1 MTDQS
6 AVLAKLVGDNA
17 AAAIVF
23 QDPAAATETLATL
36 ARSPLVLL
44 GVIEQLDGSLF
55 AEFRVDE
62 DGDIRLLH
70 RSDPQAELRQHFHV
84 QAVTAPI
91 QLDGTELGSIT
102 LWINTW
108 DVFAQIATSLL
119 LSLLIW
125 VLGTAA
131 AYFLAERLNSRVVR
145 PLGGLSDLMMQVS
158 TTEDYS
164 RRFDHEE
171 DNEVGVLADSFNQM
185 LAQIDDREKR
195 LQEAI
200 SDLEVARDQAEDAAR
215 SKSSFLANMSHEIRT
230 PMNGVIGMTSL
241 LKRTELTDRQQL
253 YFDTIEKSG
262 RSLLMIIDDIL
273 DFTKIEAGRLE
284 IKNSPYTLRETLS
297 SVREFFAAPA
307 RAKGLEFSL
316 DVEDKLPTVMTGDSG
331 RVRQVL
337 LNLIGNSLKFT
348 EQGKIVVTVSMAGG
362 ELQQRIRFS
371 VTDTGIGIDD
381 DNQKIV
387 FSEFFQADSTSTR
400 QFGGTGLGL
409 AICKQLV
416 TLMGGKISFQSTAH
430 VGSTFWFDLP
440 LVTDVLNPFLSLIP
454 GHAEPSSN
462 NPFAKA
468 IALGTGNEGTDE
480 SDQDGR
486 NTGNREQPA
495 RWDARVLVAEDSDVN
510 QFIIKELLAV
520 FGLTPV
526 IVSNGKEAVASF
538 RQEAFDLVLMD
549 IQMPIMDG
557 VEATG
562 RLRAAQKNHGVN
574 PECTIVGLSAHAMA
588 GDRERYV
595 EQGMDDY
602 LTKPIDID
610 ELEALLKRTL
620 RPSSD
625 LMLWR

>member
-562 RLRAAQKNHGVN
+562 RLRAAQK
-574 PECTIVGLSAHAMA
+574 
-588 GDRERYV
+588 
-595 EQGMDDY
+595 
-602 LTKPIDID
+602 KP
-610 ELEALLKRTL
+610 RC
-620 RPSSD
+620 
-625 LMLWR
+625 